1 MWIDLLVTYT
11 KEDLPVDDE
20 DVATPEKIRKWKY
33 LERIAGEITQG
44 QGISIGLLIGGNCSK
59 ALEPLEVIPSEQGG
73 PYAFKTLLGWCIV
86 GTIGETTFDTAVA
99 CNRISVQDKVSKNV
113 ASHYF
118 ARETEVR
125 DIGIEQM
132 LKKIYTAEFNDND
145 TSRASEN
152 ITKMFIE
159 DGQYLYLIEREC
171 SKEGNHYKLPLPLRN
186 PGAVFPNNSRMA
198 ESRLKVYQ
206 G

>member
-99 CNRISVQDKVSKNV
+99 CNRISVQESKNV

-159 DGQYLYLIEREC
+159 DRQYLYLIEREC

-198 ESRLKVYQ
+198 ESRLKIYQ

>member
-1 MWIDLLVTYT
+1 MPVTYT
-11 KEDLPVDDE
+11 EKDLPVDDE

-44 QGISIGLLIGGNCSK
+44 QRISIGLLIGGNCSK

-86 GTIGETTFDTAVA
+86 GTIGETNFDTAVA
-99 CNRISVQDKVSKNV
+99 CNRISVQDKVSNNV

-125 DIGIEQM
+125 DIGIEQI

-152 ITKMFIE
+152 ITKMFIK
-159 DGQYLYLIEREC
+159 DRQFLYLIEREC
-171 SKEGNHYKLPLPLRN
+171 SKEENHYKLPLPLRN

-206 G
+206 R